1 MRTVTRSGRPPT
13 GSKMGGQIQPLD
25 RPMTQH
31 GLGGMKTPTTRGGN
45 RTVQDSTFWQG
56 QIRAKMSELTTEI
69 ARLETELTNQE
80 EEAESYLSYKRLA
93 GQNATELA
101 DLQSRLADANMVI
114 EKNNQGL
121 DVDDIEEDIDQVKR
135 GNEIEED
142 SLHNL
147 FNVRTEKEEDLKE
160 VEQKS
165 EEAAQHS
172 ESLLAEMT
180 DIERDQFLAAQKQFK
195 KVSGEID
202 DIEREIEQTRIESHQ
217 LENDLL
223 ADPVRSGLVSLYADM
238 ILLKSKK
245 KQYEIDERN
254 KLTPEQ
260 ERDKLLKQTKQ
271 DNSTISTIE
280 KQIAAK
286 DERLNDLHDEL
297 RNMESD
303 LDESYLQKLKG
314 LRQTEQKFKQF
325 LDSYPQYKDEETTR
339 LSEKEASIANLLD
352 EIQKMLRVSQTLPDE
367 ARAFGSISSN
377 LKHKEREL
385 NANENTMEYL
395 SQDQLKLT
403 KQLAQMDSVTTKL
416 EKEKI
421 SLGEQIDKMSDQ
433 LQEVSNLKA
442 LEEREVENKET
453 LQSNIQRYKEEL
465 QYLQNITSDETGKIK
480 ALEAELNESEEHIQ
494 MNNLEKKWNN
504 QQQTNQA
511 MVEFIQNRIIDTNGL
526 QQRCRQYLD
535 EYNQVMLDQLKG
547 TTTKPTDG
555 Y

>member
-56 QIRAKMSELTTEI
+56 QIRSKMSELTTEI

-260 ERDKLLKQTKQ
+260 EREKLLKQTKQ

-280 KQIAAK
+280 KQISAK

-325 LDSYPQYKDEETTR
+325 LDSYPQYKEEETTR
-339 LSEKEASIANLLD
+339 LSEKEASIANTLD